1 MSKGLLFF
9 CCSCC
14 VLLLTAINL
23 SIGPIING
31 KIDNNGISVGDG
43 TSTWGYSW
51 GTLNCAILSDAYDVY
66 KKGTTN
72 DETKKYSYEFQIN
85 ECKRKK
91 AMHDM
96 EYTSFIFDIVIGFVC
111 GLLGLLHLFDLKKDF
126 VVNTGLIGL
135 VCGAVGFVLTFVYV
149 IFNGIVYTNYYDDG
163 QIYKR
168 DGDGAFAELKGDKY
182 ECFYFDENENYH
194 ALIAKYSDLNK
205 KQYNY
210 NKDLD
215 DSYEKDEVSG
225 CTYPDPSDCSS
236 GDGFIPGISGK
247 INNSKDP
254 TKECKYLYIPS
265 GSLYNNGIT
274 NKDKGDRF
282 LTTLILG
289 LFVCLANIGLALFGF
304 LLFRTPGDF

>member
-1 MSKGLLFF
+1 
-9 CCSCC
+9 
-14 VLLLTAINL
+14 LLTAINL

-31 KIDNNGISVGDG
+31 KLSNRNIEVGGAISA
-43 TSTWGYSW
+43 STRGNSW
-51 GTLNCAILSDAYDVY
+51 GTLNCAILSDTYDEY
-66 KKGTTN
+66 KKGTT
-72 DETKKYSYEFQIN
+72 DDTVKKYLYEFQIN

-149 IFNGIVYTNYYDDG
+149 IFNGIVYTNYYDDNT
-163 QIYKR
+163 ILKR

-182 ECFYFDENENYH
+182 ECFYFDEKGNTH

-210 NKDLD
+210 NKDLE

-225 CTYPDPSDCSS
+225 CTYPDPSSCSS

-247 INNSKDP
+247 IYNSKDP

-265 GSLYNNGIT
+265 VLLDNDGIT